1 MSKRVVVTG
10 MGVITPIG
18 NNIKTFWD
26 NLVNGVSGIDAI
38 KSFDVEN
45 LPVKIGGEVTDFD
58 PLAYF
63 APKEAKR
70 MDRCT
75 MFGVAAAKEAIET
88 SGLLNSEINP
98 EKIGVIVGSGIGGIQ
113 TLEKQH
119 SLMLNKGPR
128 FVSPLFIPTMIS
140 DIISGQIAIR
150 WEFLGPNYSVSSA
163 CATGAHA
170 IGISY
175 RHILSGDADVMVCG
189 GTEAG
194 ITPLSLAGFSNMKAL
209 STRNDE
215 PKKASRP
222 FDLKRDGFVTSEGAG
237 VVILE
242 ELEHALK
249 RGAEIYGE
257 IIGYGFSA
265 DAYHVTAPHPEG
277 KGAALAMKRAIEMS
291 KLPIEK
297 FGYINAHGTSTPLN
311 DKYETKAIK
320 SVFGDYAYSLNIS
333 SNKSMIGHL
342 LGATGSVEFISLL
355 LTLKNKIIPPTIN
368 YEYPDPECDLNYTPN
383 EAIERELFAGLSNN
397 FGFGGHN
404 AVLAA
409 KVFEL

>member
-45 LPVKIGGEVTDFD
+45 SPVKIGGEVTDFD
-58 PLAYF
+58 PLTYF
-63 APKEAKR
+63 TPKEAKR

-75 MFGVAAAKEAIET
+75 MFGIAAAKEAIET
-88 SGLLNSEINP
+88 SGLLNSEVNP
-98 EKIGVIVGSGIGGIQ
+98 ERVGVIVGSGIGGIQ
-113 TLEKQH
+113 TLEEQH
-119 SLMLNKGPR
+119 KIMLDKGSR

-150 WEFLGPNYSVSSA
+150 WGFLGPNYSVSSA
-163 CATGAHA
+163 CATGTHA

-175 RHILSGDADVMVCG
+175 RHILSGDANVMVCG

-215 PKKASRP
+215 PEKASRP
-222 FDLKRDGFVTSEGAG
+222 FDLKRDGFVVSEGAG

-242 ELEHALK
+242 ELQHALK
-249 RGAEIYGE
+249 RDAEIYGE

-265 DAYHVTAPHPEG
+265 DAYHITAPHPEG
-277 KGAALAMKRAIEMS
+277 KGAALAIKRAIEMS
-291 KLPIEK
+291 KLHIEK

-311 DKYETKAIK
+311 DKFENKAIK
-320 SVFGDYAYSLNIS
+320 TVFGDYTYNLNIS

-342 LGATGSVEFISLL
+342 LGAAGSVEFISLL
-355 LTLKNKIIPPTIN
+355 LTLKNQIIPPTIN
-368 YEYPDPECDLNYTPN
+368 YEFPDPECDLNYTPN
-383 EAIERELFAGLSNN
+383 EAIEKELFAGLSNN

-409 KVFEL
+409 KIFEL